1 MIDVLVAGGGPVGL
15 GTAILAAQ
23 AGLTVTVVE
32 PQGGGPL
39 DKACGEGLMPEAVD
53 LLRGMGVALE
63 GFPFVGIRYVD
74 ASRDASGDASGA
86 HAQGRFPRG
95 HGLGVRRLA
104 LHAALLARADALGVR
119 RVEGRVAGVRQD
131 AHGVDAAGLRA
142 RFLVAADGLHSTVRR
157 ELGLSLP
164 PRAPGRFGLRRHFA
178 VAPWGDEVEVHWA
191 TDAEAYVT
199 PVAPD
204 LVGVAILFSGAPGR
218 GGFDGLLRRFP
229 TLAARLG
236 APVTQ
241 ARGAGPFEQR
251 VRRRVVG
258 RVLLVGDAAGYLD
271 PLTGEGVRL
280 GLASARELVRC
291 VAADRPRA
299 YEQAWRRVARRYWV
313 MTSLLLRARRS
324 PLRPAMIPLL
334 RACPWLFD
342 QALRQLATS

>member
-1 MIDVLVAGGGPVGL
+1 MIDVVVAGGGPVGL
-15 GTAILAAQ
+15 GAAILAAQ

-32 PQGGGPL
+32 PKVGVI
-39 DKACGEGLMPEAVD
+39 DKACGEGLMPEAV
-53 LLRGMGVALE
+53 LALRRMGVE
-63 GFPFVGIRYVD
+63 VDGFPFVGIRYVD
-74 ASRDASGDASGA
+74 ARGA
-86 HAQGRFPRG
+86 QATGRFHAG

-119 RVEGRVAGVRQD
+119 RVEGRVTDVRQD
-131 AHGVDAAGLRA
+131 ATGVDVAGLRA
-142 RFLVAADGLHSTVRR
+142 RYLVAADGLHSPVRR
-157 ELGLSLP
+157 ALGLSLP
-164 PRAPGRFGLRRHFA
+164 ARARPRFGLRRHFA
-178 VAPWGDEVEVHWA
+178 VAPWTDHVEVHWA
-191 TDAEAYVT
+191 PDAEAYVT

-204 LVGVAILFSGAPGR
+204 LVGVAILFSGAPGP

-229 TLAARLG
+229 ALTARLG

-291 VAADRPRA
+291 LASGRPQA
-299 YEQAWRRVARRYWV
+299 YEHAWRRVARRYWV
-313 MTSLLLRARRS
+313 MTSLLLGVRRS
-324 PLRPAMIPLL
+324 PLRRAMIPLL
-334 RACPWLFD
+334 RACPPLFD
-342 QALRQLATS
+342 AALAQLSS